1 MRYAFWSALLFLPY
15 MINKLLKF
23 WGFVWTKKGVITYKI
38 TTGKLQTH
46 PTKKQPFLLFSEQ
59 ETHNC
64 YQRELVLKMIFH
76 VWMHHQITFSRLT
89 HINLSGPTLHLL
101 LWFSVRVGEL
111 GSMSHVIKVH
121 VYMIHINLQWH
132 GRYSIYRF
140 MLNGKSRT
148 GTMYVETEKNSKINV

>member
-1 MRYAFWSALLFLPY
+1 MRFCLNQKGSDYLQNYHRKTTNTSY
-15 MINKLLKF
+15 
-23 WGFVWTKKGVITYKI
+23 KK
-38 TTGKLQTH
+38 TTF
-46 PTKKQPFLLFSEQ
+46 PPFLWKRNSQLLLEGTCFE
-59 ETHNC
+59 
-64 YQRELVLKMIFH
+64 MIFH